1 MFVKE
6 LWRYPVKSLA
16 GERVNEAELSTL
28 GIPGDRTVLVL
39 RRGRVATS
47 RTYPKLLGLH
57 GTLGADGVPRIDG
70 HTWDS
75 GEALALVRGA
85 VGTDAEVMRY
95 EGEER
100 FDILPLLVATDGA
113 IAHQG
118 IDGRRL
124 RPNIVVGG
132 VEGLGERD
140 WPGRALHIGDAVLR
154 PEQLRGRCIM
164 TTYDPD
170 TLEQDVEVLRRI
182 GRELNGTMGL
192 DTAVER
198 GGLIRIGDPVEIA

>member
-1 MFVKE
+1 MFVQE
-6 LWRYPVKSLA
+6 LWRYPIKSLA

-57 GTLGADGVPRIDG
+57 GTLGVDGIPRIDG
-70 HTWDS
+70 HEWDS
-75 GEALALVRGA
+75 PEALALVRVA
-85 VGTDAEVMRY
+85 VAPDAELMHY

-132 VEGLGERD
+132 VEGLAERD
-140 WPGRALHIGDAVLR
+140 WPGRTLRIGEAVLR
-154 PEQLRGRCIM
+154 PAQLRGRCIM

-170 TLEQDVEVLRRI
+170 TLEQDVEVLQRI
-182 GRELNGTMGL
+182 RRELEGTMGL

-198 GGLIRIGDPVEIA
+198 GGVIRIGDAVEIE

>member
-1 MFVKE
+1 MFIQE
-6 LWRYPVKSLA
+6 LWRYPIKSLA
-16 GERVNEAELSTL
+16 GERIAEARLTTL
-28 GIPGDRTVLVL
+28 GIPSDRTILVL

-47 RTYPKLLGLH
+47 RTYPKLLGLR
-57 GTLGADGVPRIDG
+57 GTLSADGVARIDA
-70 HTWDS
+70 HVWDS
-75 GEALALVRGA
+75 PAALELVRSA
-85 VGTDAEVMRY
+85 VGPDAELMHY

-132 VEGLGERD
+132 VEGLAERT
-140 WPGRALHIGDAVLR
+140 WPGRTLRVGEAVLR

-170 TLEQDVEVLRRI
+170 TLVQDVEVLRRI
-182 GRELNGTMGL
+182 GRELEGTMGL
-192 DTAVER
+192 DTSVEQ
-198 GGLIRIGDPVEIA
+198 GGLIRVGDRVELV

>member
-6 LWRYPVKSLA
+6 LWRYPIKSLA
-16 GERVNEAELSTL
+16 GQLVNEAKLSRL

-47 RTYPKLLGLH
+47 RTYPKLLGLR
-57 GTLGADGVPRIDG
+57 GTFGADGVPRIDG
-70 HTWDS
+70 HAWDS
-75 GEALALVRGA
+75 REALALVRGA
-85 VGTDAEVMRY
+85 VGPDAQLIRY
-95 EGEER
+95 EGQER
-100 FDILPLLVATDGA
+100 FDVLPLLVATDGA

-124 RPNIVVGG
+124 RPNIVVGD
-132 VEGLGERD
+132 VEGLAERT
-140 WPGRALHIGDAVLR
+140 WPGRALHIGETVLR
-154 PEQLRGRCIM
+154 PAQLRGRCIM

-170 TLEQDVEVLRRI
+170 TLEQDVEILRRI
-182 GRELNGTMGL
+182 GRELDGTMGL

-198 GGLIRIGDPVEIA
+198 GGLIRIGDAVEIA

>member
-1 MFVKE
+1 MFIKE

-16 GERVNEAELSTL
+16 GERVQEAKLSTL
-28 GIPGDRTVLVL
+28 GIHGDRTVLVL
-39 RRGRVATS
+39 HRGRIATS

-57 GTLGADGVPRIDG
+57 STLGGDGVPRIDG
-70 HTWDS
+70 QAWDS
-75 GEALALVRGA
+75 GEALELVRQA
-85 VGTDAEVMRY
+85 VRPDAELMHY

-100 FDILPLLVATDGA
+100 FDVLPLLVATDGA

-132 VEGLGERD
+132 VEGLAERA
-140 WPGRALHIGDAVLR
+140 WPGRTIRAGEALLR
-154 PEQLRGRCIM
+154 PQQLRGRCIM

-170 TLEQDVEVLRRI
+170 TLVQDVEVLRRI
-182 GRELNGTMGL
+182 GRELDGTMGL

-198 GGLIRIGDPVEIA
+198 GGIIRIGDTVEVA

>member
-6 LWRYPVKSLA
+6 LWRYPIKSVA

-70 HTWDS
+70 HAWDS
-75 GEALALVRGA
+75 PEALALVRNA
-85 VGTDAEVMRY
+85 VGSDAEMIRY

-124 RPNIVVGG
+124 RPNIIVGG
-132 VEGLGERD
+132 VEGLAERD
-140 WPGRALHIGDAVLR
+140 WPGRTLRIGDAVLR

-170 TLEQDVEVLRRI
+170 TLEQDREVLRRI
-182 GRELNGTMGL
+182 GRELGGTMGL

-198 GGLIRIGDPVEIA
+198 GGLIRVGDAVEVG

>member
-1 MFVKE
+1 MFIQE
-6 LWRYPVKSLA
+6 LWRYPIKSLA
-16 GERVNEAELSTL
+16 GERIPEARLTTL
-28 GIPGDRTVLVL
+28 GVPSDRTILVL

-57 GTLGADGVPRIDG
+57 GTLGTDGVPRIDG
-70 HTWDS
+70 HAWDS
-75 GEALALVRGA
+75 AAALELVRSA
-85 VGTDAEVMRY
+85 VGPDAELMHY

-124 RPNIVVGG
+124 RPNIIVGG
-132 VEGLGERD
+132 VEGLAERT
-140 WPGRALHIGDAVLR
+140 WPGRTLRVGEAVLR

-170 TLEQDVEVLRRI
+170 TLVQDVEVLRRI
-182 GRELNGTMGL
+182 GRELEGTMGL
-192 DTAVER
+192 DTAVEH
-198 GGLIRIGDPVEIA
+198 GGLIRVGDRVELV

>member
-1 MFVKE
+1 MFIKE
-6 LWRYPVKSLA
+6 LWRYPIKSVA
-16 GERVNEAELSTL
+16 GERINEAELSTL

-57 GTLGADGVPRIDG
+57 GTLGADGVPRVDG
-70 HTWDS
+70 HAWDS
-75 GEALALVRGA
+75 AEALALVRGA
-85 VGTDAEVMRY
+85 VGSDAEVIRY

-124 RPNIVVGG
+124 RPNIIVGG
-132 VEGLGERD
+132 VEGLAERD
-140 WPGRALHIGDAVLR
+140 WPGRTLRIGDAVLR

-170 TLEQDVEVLRRI
+170 TLEQDREVLRRI
-182 GRELNGTMGL
+182 GRELGGTMGL

-198 GGLIRIGDPVEIA
+198 GGLIRVGDAVEVG